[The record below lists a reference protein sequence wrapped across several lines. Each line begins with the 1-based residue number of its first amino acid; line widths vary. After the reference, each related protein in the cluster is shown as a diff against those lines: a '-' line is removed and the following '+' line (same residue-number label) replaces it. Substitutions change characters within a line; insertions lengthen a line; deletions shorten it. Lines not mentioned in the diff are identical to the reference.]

1 MARKNEKT
9 VRPLRLL
16 ALKMLDDSELN
27 AVAGGSKNSSTGSG
41 AKTQSYLTY
50 TLNHVVVSSISW

>member
-9 VRPLRLL
+9 IRPLRLP

-27 AVAGGSKNSSTGSG
+27 GVAGGSKNRSTSSG
-41 AKTQSYLTY
+41 AKTQLVFLTF
-50 TLNHVVVSSISW
+50 TFKVVA